1 MINKVTL
8 PKTKMMAF
16 EIQNADGNVCRVDSY
31 NHVEIGQTKKNN
43 NFLKLHG
50 VKDTIC
56 LGRLTQTGGI
66 F

>member
-31 NHVEIGQTKKNN
+31 NHVEIGQTKKNKK
-43 NFLKLHG
+43 F
-50 VKDTIC
+50 
-56 LGRLTQTGGI
+56 
-66 F
+66 